1 MDFIQIAVIVIIA
14 VAATLVIRQINP
26 EMSLLIGVGSGV
38 LVLILVL
45 DELYEVVYAF
55 YNIAEISG
63 VNNSLFSTIL
73 KIIGIGYLAEFGNS
87 ICVDANAKSLGDK
100 LLLAGK
106 VMILVMALPI
116 IMQLIQTIMELAP

>member
-1 MDFIQIAVIVIIA
+1 MNFVQIIIIAVIA

-26 EMSLLIGVGSGV
+26 EISMLVGIGSGV

-63 VNNSLFSTIL
+63 VNKSLFSTIL
-73 KIIGIGYLAEFGNS
+73 KIIGIGYLAEFGNG

-106 VMILVMALPI
+106 VVILVTALPI